1 MAKLRFSS
9 PQFRALPSPS
19 GSGKVAHALAEA
31 YAERFPLQE
40 IRIWSRRA
48 RANVRFMEPDEY
60 VNLAVSPKGFVFG
73 DPVNPPSKEPVDAID
88 VQLDENGQLTQS
100 LTLEPGSVTGPV
112 SVALIGS
119 LFESGGRPVSRILK
133 RTLWPAA
140 QLVGVRPLFD
150 PDSLNS
156 QQQAQFEVLK
166 VDEKGIA
173 HIKMLGACIDCPIS
187 ILTMK
192 LGIQRLLKE
201 HFSEIT
207 GVHAIT
213 DVSIADL
220 YRSRDEQTP
229 ALPTGPT
236 VAGTLPAF
244 ASLVK
249 G

>member
-1 MAKLRFSS
+1 MD
-9 PQFRALPSPS
+9 
-19 GSGKVAHALAEA
+19 LAAAAPLEA
-31 YAERFPLQE
+31 
-40 IRIWSRRA
+40 RIQQVL
-48 RANVRFMEPDEY
+48 NEY
-60 VNLAVSPKGFVFG
+60 RPTLYKDGG
-73 DPVNPPSKEPVDAID
+73 DV
-88 VQLDENGQLTQS
+88 
-100 LTLEPGSVTGPV
+100 
-112 SVALIGS
+112 
-119 LFESGGRPVSRILK
+119 
-133 RTLWPAA
+133 
-140 QLVGVRPLFD
+140 
-150 PDSLNS
+150 
-156 QQQAQFEVLK
+156 EVLK

-220 YRSRDEQTP
+220 YRSRNEQTP